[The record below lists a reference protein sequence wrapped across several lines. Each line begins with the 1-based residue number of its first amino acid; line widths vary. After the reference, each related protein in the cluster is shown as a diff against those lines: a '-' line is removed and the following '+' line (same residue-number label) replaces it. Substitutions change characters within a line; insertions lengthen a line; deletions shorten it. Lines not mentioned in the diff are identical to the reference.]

1 MKTVNVTLRID
12 EDLKA
17 DAEALFEDIGLSLN
31 AACRIFLKRAV
42 QEQRIPFELGRPDR
56 KTLKA
61 IADARGQK
69 LHHLALQWVLRDP
82 VITSALIG
90 ASRPEQIIDNASI
103 VNAAP
108 LTEAELRQIDEALA

>member
-17 DAEALFEDIGLSLN
+17 DAEALFGDIGLSLN

-61 IADARGQK
+61 IADAEQEK
-69 LHHLALQWVLRDP
+69 DL
-82 VITSALIG
+82 SACFD
-90 ASRPEQIIDNASI
+90 SVD
-103 VNAAP
+103 
-108 LTEAELRQIDEALA
+108 ELMEDLEK

>member
-17 DAEALFEDIGLSLN
+17 DAEALFGDIGLSLN

-61 IADARGQK
+61 IADA
-69 LHHLALQWVLRDP
+69 
-82 VITSALIG
+82 
-90 ASRPEQIIDNASI
+90 EQDKDLSPCFDS
-103 VNAAP
+103 VD
-108 LTEAELRQIDEALA
+108 ELMEDLEK